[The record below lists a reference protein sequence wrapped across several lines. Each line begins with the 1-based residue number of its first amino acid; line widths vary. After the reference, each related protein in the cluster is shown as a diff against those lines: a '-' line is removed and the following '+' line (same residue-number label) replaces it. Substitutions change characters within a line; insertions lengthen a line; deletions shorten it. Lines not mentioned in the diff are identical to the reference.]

1 MAEKV
6 CRIRWRKG
14 DPLSLYSYEKRTY
27 STFSSFPPEI
37 RDEIYFH
44 ALVASQPI
52 TVCSMS
58 SHSSRSYDDKER
70 CRPHDD
76 KLYDSTRKIIVTHTY
91 TIAPRD
97 PLLTTLATGLLI
109 ICNAVVAKEAAR
121 IFYRY
126 NTFHVNA
133 DEPWNPLYD
142 FLQRIGDR
150 NRACLRSLS
159 VKPCSSEE
167 LLMQDSL
174 GTRMLIRSGLFPFG
188 MIQSSG
194 HTGAGLAPT
203 WWGFWPDRRIPY
215 IDPAIE
221 ACFRI
226 LGDQGSNCVL
236 KFILPDDGDVL
247 PAMEGST
254 YDICEYT
261 GCPLDCVRGLRRWPK
276 LEFLNGIEMMRR
288 EFGKGVDLLF
298 EGVMQNHLFE
308 QERDEFRG
316 KGWEIVE
323 TKELDYLASQYLFG
337 NPHSRDTRMRFVLRM
352 KEVTGDPASSI

>member
-1 MAEKV
+1 
-6 CRIRWRKG
+6 
-14 DPLSLYSYEKRTY
+14 
-27 STFSSFPPEI
+27 
-37 RDEIYFH
+37 
-44 ALVASQPI
+44 
-52 TVCSMS
+52 MS
-58 SHSSRSYDDKER
+58 SHSSRSYDDEER
-70 CRPHDD
+70 WRPLYND

-91 TIAPRD
+91 TIEPRD
-97 PLLTTLATGLLI
+97 PLLTTLATALFMVSS
-109 ICNAVVAKEAAR
+109 VVAKEAAR

-126 NTFHVNA
+126 NTFHVKA
-133 DEPWNPLYD
+133 DEPWNPLYH
-142 FLQRIGDR
+142 FLQRIGDS

-159 VKPCSSEE
+159 VKGDYSVE

-174 GTRMLIRSGLFPFG
+174 GTRNLGRSDLFPFG

-203 WWGFWPDRRIPY
+203 WWGVWPDRRVPY
-215 IDPAIE
+215 LDPAIE

-236 KFILPDDGDVL
+236 KFVLPDYGDVL

-254 YDICEYT
+254 YNISEYD
-261 GCPLDCVRGLRRWPK
+261 GYPSDCVRGVRRWPK

-298 EGVMQNHLFE
+298 EGVIQSPLFE
-308 QERDEFRG
+308 QERDEFGG

-323 TKELDYLASQYLFG
+323 TKELDCPASQYLFG
-337 NPHSRDTRMRFVLRM
+337 NPHSRDLKMRFVLRM